1 MQECESDRHW
11 PVVIRQIYEMTHTMY
26 FLSRFAPFTLELLNK
41 YGDVLQGVVAVA
53 AAVAAQ
59 GRSETPQ
66 DSFNTSLFADDA

>member
-1 MQECESDRHW
+1 
-11 PVVIRQIYEMTHTMY
+11 MY